1 MSVLLLFAS
10 LALLALDGGVDGG
23 LPGASMPSAASDAS
37 GDSSASA
44 APPPPPGRSADQARS
59 ISHWSPYDH
68 VGVVNADP

>member
-23 LPGASMPSAASDAS
+23 LPGASMPSAA
-37 GDSSASA
+37 SSASA